1 MTLIKL
7 DRTGHTELDLSPE
20 EMVKELEQ
28 EMNSG
33 RKVVIAEQPGQ
44 EPVYLRK
51 AEQAKDLSPQARVT
65 VAPQLMGG

>member
-1 MTLIKL
+1 MKLIKL
-7 DRTGHTELDLSPE
+7 DRTGHTELELSPDA
-20 EMVKELEQ
+20 MIAELEK

-33 RKVVIAEQPGQ
+33 WKVVIAEEPGK

-51 AEQAKDLSPQARVT
+51 PEQVKDLSPAAQVT

>member
-7 DRTGHTELDLSPE
+7 DRTGHTELDLTPE
-20 EMVKELEQ
+20 EMVTELEA

-33 RKVVIAEQPGQ
+33 RKVVIVEEPGK
-44 EPVYLRK
+44 EPSYLRTPQ
-51 AEQAKDLSPQARVT
+51 QAKDLSPEARVT